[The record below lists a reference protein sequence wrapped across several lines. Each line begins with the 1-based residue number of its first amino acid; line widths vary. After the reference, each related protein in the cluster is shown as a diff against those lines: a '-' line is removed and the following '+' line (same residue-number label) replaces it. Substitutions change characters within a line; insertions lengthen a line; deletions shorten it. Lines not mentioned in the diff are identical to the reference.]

1 MKKLFSSNSLNNDIG
16 VLLLR
21 LSFGGLFTYF
31 GYSKF
36 AAYDAVLPMFAD
48 IGNTV
53 GLGATWSL
61 NLVIFAE
68 FFCGILVTLGI
79 LTRAAIIPIFI
90 TMTVAYFIAHAQD
103 PFQNKVLPLLFWFLC
118 FVIFVTGAGKYSLDY
133 LMPWG
138 KTNTEKP

>member
-16 VLLLR
+16 ILLLR

-31 GYSKF
+31 GYSKL